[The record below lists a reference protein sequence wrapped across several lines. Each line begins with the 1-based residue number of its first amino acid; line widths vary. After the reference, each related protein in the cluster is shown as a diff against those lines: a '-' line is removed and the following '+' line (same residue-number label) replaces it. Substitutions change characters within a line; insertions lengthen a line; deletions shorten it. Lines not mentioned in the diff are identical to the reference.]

1 MQLLHEQF
9 AFYSLLFSS
18 VLVIRSPERRP
29 ENIVHQTMPIK
40 TTRAPR
46 ASSKSS
52 STRGGPSGWRQRLS
66 GLKIRQQG
74 FDRRMLIVGK
84 VAGFAV
90 LGLLA
95 VLGVSANAQAPQVA
109 APTLEA
115 SPGEPAPPLP
125 LVRAKSRWVPVQ
137 WGALPGL
144 NDDALHEAW
153 NAWIRSCEKPNA
165 AFAPLC
171 NELRRMSLASQGE
184 QLGWMMARLQPY
196 RVEALSGDAQGL
208 LTGYFEP
215 LLEGSRTATA
225 EFSVP
230 LYRPP
235 VAMGRAPWFTRQ
247 EIDTLPQ
254 AQAALKGR
262 EIVWLAD
269 PVDALVMQ
277 IQGSGRVRVLEA
289 NGNSTVL
296 RIGFAGTNGQPYKSV
311 GRWLLDRGEIK
322 DGSWPGIR
330 AWTQANGPRIP
341 EMLWSN
347 PRVVFFKEDL
357 SFAADTSGGPRGAQ
371 GVALT
376 AGRSIAVDPLS
387 IPYGTPVWLVSQG
400 EQISLS
406 RLVQAQ
412 DTGSAILGAVR
423 ADYFAGTGPAAGE
436 LAGRLK
442 QPLQL
447 WVLWPR

>member
-1 MQLLHEQF
+1 
-9 AFYSLLFSS
+9 
-18 VLVIRSPERRP
+18 
-29 ENIVHQTMPIK
+29 MPIN
-40 TTRAPR
+40 TTKAPK

-52 STRGGPSGWRQRLS
+52 STQRLSHGWRQSLLS
-66 GLKIRQQG
+66 LKYRRQ
-74 FDRRMLIVGK
+74 DLDSTEKIVSK
-84 VAGFAV
+84 VAGFV
-90 LGLLA
+90 LWGLLA
-95 VLGVSANAQAPQVA
+95 GLPLLAHAQTPQA
-109 APTLEA
+109 A
-115 SPGEPAPPLP
+115 SPLPDTRSGEPAASAP

-153 NAWIRSCEKPNA
+153 NAWIRSCEKPNP

-184 QLGWMMARLQPY
+184 QLGWMMERLQPY
-196 RVEALSGDAQGL
+196 RVEALNGDAQGL

-215 LLEGSRTATA
+215 LLDGSRIPTAQFT
-225 EFSVP
+225 VP
-230 LYRPP
+230 LHRPP
-235 VAMGRAPWFTRQ
+235 AGLGRAPWFTRQ
-247 EIDTLPQ
+247 EIDSLPQ

-269 PVDALVMQ
+269 PIDALVLQ
-277 IQGSGRVRVLEA
+277 IQGSGRVRVLEG
-289 NGNSTVL
+289 NGSSTVL
-296 RIGFAGTNGQPYKSV
+296 RIAFAGTNGQPYKSV

-330 AWTQANGPRIP
+330 AWTQANPTRIA

-347 PRVVFFKEDL
+347 PRVVFFKEEL
-357 SFAADTSGGPRGAQ
+357 ADGSDATGGPRGAQ
-371 GVALT
+371 GVSLT
-376 AGRSIAVDPLS
+376 AGRSIAVDPQS

-423 ADYFAGTGPAAGE
+423 ADYFAGTGPDAGE

-447 WVLWPR
+447 WALWPR